1 MCIHHVCR
9 GYKICENVCLRGG
22 GRDDADGREEEEE
35 GWMDAGIQRQS
46 GSEE

>member
-1 MCIHHVCR
+1 MLLIYRHFSCGC
-9 GYKICENVCLRGG
+9 GG
-22 GRDDADGREEEEE
+22 GEEGGEDTDGREEE